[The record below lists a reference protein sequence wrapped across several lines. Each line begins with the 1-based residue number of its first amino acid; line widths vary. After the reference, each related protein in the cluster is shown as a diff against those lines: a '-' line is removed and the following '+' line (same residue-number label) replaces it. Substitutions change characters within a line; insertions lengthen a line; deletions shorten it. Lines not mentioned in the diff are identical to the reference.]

1 MSAQS
6 VSPSIT
12 VKSSIKRALRLLGAK
27 QSNEEP
33 TNSELVDG
41 LEAWNSMF
49 DSWNTEHLI
58 AAGSTRQTFTLIASQ
73 NGHTIGSGLNFDS
86 ARPSKITNVGL
97 ISSGQTKEVQLQLLN
112 DDEYAAV
119 ADKASTGTPWG
130 VWFDGDHTFYFVLI
144 PDGAD
149 TFVLYSDIQLSQVTF
164 ANIETAITLPT
175 GFKDAI
181 DFNLAINLAAEWAI
195 QPSPIVVSKAIATKA
210 NLKRTHIKPLSMKCD
225 VALQPRQGYSYNIYT
240 NEPY

>member
-12 VKSSIKRALRLLGAK
+12 VKSSIKRALRLLGAN

-41 LEAWNSMF
+41 LEAYNALL

-58 AAGSTRQTFTLIASQ
+58 AYATTRQTFALIPSQ

-86 ARPSKITNVGL
+86 ARPSKISNVGL
-97 ISSGQTKEVQLQLLN
+97 IPNGQTSEVPLRYLT
-112 DDEYAAV
+112 DAEYAGL
-119 ADKASTGTPWG
+119 ADKTSIGQPTG
-130 VWFDGDHTFYFVLI
+130 VWFDGDHTFYFYLI
-144 PDGAD
+144 PDAAH
-149 TFVLYSDIQLSQVTF
+149 TFVLYSDEQLSQVTF
-164 ANIETAITLPT
+164 ANIETAFTLPT
-175 GFKDAI
+175 GFKNAI
-181 DFNLAINLAAEWAI
+181 DFNLAVDLGSEWGRDIPAA
-195 QPSPIVVSKAIATKA
+195 VVQKAISYKA
-210 NLKRTHIKPLSMKCD
+210 NLKRAHIKPISMRCD
-225 VALQPRQGYSYNIYT
+225 TALQSRRGRNYDIYT